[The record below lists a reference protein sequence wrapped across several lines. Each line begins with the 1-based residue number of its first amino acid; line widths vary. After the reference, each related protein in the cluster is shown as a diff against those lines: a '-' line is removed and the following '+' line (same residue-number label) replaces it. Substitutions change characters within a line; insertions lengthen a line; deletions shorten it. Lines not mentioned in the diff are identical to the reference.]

1 MVTFIVLVTE
11 FSYYWDD
18 DNFKV
23 EVHEPISVEE
33 FQNMT
38 EEEQKTFMDLQKEN
52 LIRYLPEF
60 LNLYQLI

>member
-1 MVTFIVLVTE
+1 LVTFIVLVTE

-18 DNFKV
+18 DKFKV
-23 EVHEPISVEE
+23 EVHEPIPVEE